1 MMLRPS
7 GQNSNYL
14 GDIMFTRSNGT
25 PDQNNKAQPANT
37 VGEGPRPSNPTPT
50 SPTFVAKNSEGAK
63 RLSII
68 SNDLT
73 IMGQDLKIISKSA
86 LQVDGEI
93 QGEIRGIDV
102 TVGEL
107 GKVVGTVAAETV
119 TVDGQV
125 MGAIQAVKVT
135 LRKNARVEG
144 DVHHQSLTIEEG
156 AIFDGRSKRH
166 EDSAE
171 LVRQLEQNRSPEMVA
186 KASSSSASNAS
197 PSTPPPPPSAHN

>member
-1 MMLRPS
+1 
-7 GQNSNYL
+7 
-14 GDIMFTRSNGT
+14 MFTRSNGST
-25 PDQNNKAQPANT
+25 NSNSNIDTAGHSGPARQAPMTENGT
-37 VGEGPRPSNPTPT
+37 MGGAATTGFST
-50 SPTFVAKNSEGAK
+50 KDLEGAK

-102 TVGEL
+102 TVGKL

-135 LRKNARVEG
+135 LRTNARVEG

-156 AIFDGRSKRH
+156 AIFDGRSKRQ
-166 EDSAE
+166 ENAADLGAQQGQKPNAAPGATTAANTAASG
-171 LVRQLEQNRSPEMVA
+171 P
-186 KASSSSASNAS
+186 ASSQ
-197 PSTPPPPPSAHN
+197 PPALHN